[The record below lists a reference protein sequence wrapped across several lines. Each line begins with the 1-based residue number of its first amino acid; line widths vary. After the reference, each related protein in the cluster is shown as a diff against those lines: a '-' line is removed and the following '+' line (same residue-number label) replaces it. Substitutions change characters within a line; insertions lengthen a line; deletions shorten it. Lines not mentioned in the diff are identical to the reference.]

1 MGGDDFSKKGEGIIA
16 QAVSQAQTDIL
27 AAAEKLR
34 AEREDFESWTVSQFI
49 ESANVKDNVY
59 RAITSGEKWVD
70 VYCTWS
76 LRAIIGVAELND
88 KIFRHQVNARRVEGA
103 EVEFFDIEAAVV
115 NRLILEGAS
124 SALLVRSCFPV
135 TGSLDLR
142 DLRHTDPKLEEVIR
156 AHFIPIPNYRPND
169 GTPNTSNYTLTHVR
183 EYFKKD
189 LDRFVSASCS
199 NGSTLRI
206 HN

>member
-1 MGGDDFSKKGEGIIA
+1 MGADDFSKKGEGIIA

-103 EVEFFDIEAAVV
+103 EVEFFNIEVAVM
-115 NRLILEGAS
+115 NRLNLEGAS
-124 SALLVRSCFPV
+124 KSQLIASVFQAYKAGAS
-135 TGSLDLR
+135 D
-142 DLRHTDPKLEEVIR
+142 HLEKSIL
-156 AHFIPIPNYRPND
+156 AHFTP
-169 GTPNTSNYTLTHVR
+169 TPNFNPYDPSLPQGYTLTAIKDSAN
-183 EYFKKD
+183 FKK
-189 LDRFVSASCS
+189 RFDYYVKIF
-199 NGSTLRI
+199 STNLMRVRI